1 MTVTNNLARV
11 HRRMRKFH
19 NWQRNSIPFLSGDA
33 FADSADFQAFPPRLR
48 FNQNS
53 KSSVSDA
60 KVIFCPSHFAKEFV
74 DDNFKSITAKVLIF
88 GNSDEE
94 FQDLDF
100 SLPSSVRHV
109 FVQNYLSKN
118 SEIISGIPIGLENLR
133 LGNNG
138 RPKLIRNSN
147 KVDKGRILIGPF
159 SMTHEERKE
168 FEVDELLADSR
179 IEYLGG
185 RISPERYSRLVQDF
199 KLIACPRG
207 NGIDTHRFW
216 ETLYR
221 GSIPI
226 VKDSVWIKNFE
237 FLQGRVAITQSWGLS
252 DLLSVIEKDNYLKF
266 NPQNIQE
273 LWWPYWQSRIS
284 SYL

>member
-1 MTVTNNLARV
+1 
-11 HRRMRKFH
+11 MRKFY
-19 NWQRNSIPFLSGDA
+19 NWHRNSIPFLSGDA

-48 FNQNS
+48 LNQNS

-74 DDNFKSITAKVLIF
+74 EENFKNITARVLIF

-100 SLPSSVRHV
+100 SLPSSVKHV
-109 FVQNYLSKN
+109 FTQNYLSKN
-118 SEIISGIPIGLENLR
+118 SKIISGIPIGLENLR

-147 KVDKGRILIGPF
+147 VIDNGRILVGPF
-159 SMTHEERKE
+159 GMTHEERRE
-168 FEVDELLADSR
+168 FDLDELKTDSR
-179 IEYLGG
+179 VEFFDG
-185 RISPERYSRLVQDF
+185 RISPDRYSRLVQGYRF
-199 KLIACPRG
+199 IACPRG
-207 NGIDTHRFW
+207 NGIDTHRLW

-226 VKDSVWIKNFE
+226 VKNSVWITNFE
-237 FLQGRVAITQSWGLS
+237 FLKGRVATTQSWGLR
-252 DLLSVIEKDNYLKF
+252 DLLRVVEKDSCLKF

-273 LWWPYWQSRIS
+273 LWWPYWQSRIN